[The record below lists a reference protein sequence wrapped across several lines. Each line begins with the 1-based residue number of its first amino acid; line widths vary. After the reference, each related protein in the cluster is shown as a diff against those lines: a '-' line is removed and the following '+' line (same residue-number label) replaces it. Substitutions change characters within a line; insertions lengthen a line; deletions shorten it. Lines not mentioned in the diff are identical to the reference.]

1 MTITNELLEELT
13 NAYGPSGFEGP
24 VRDIMRRELEPLS
37 DHVEVDGIGSL
48 IARKDGTGDSPRIM
62 IAAHMDEVGL
72 MVKRVTDG
80 GYVKFQALGGWLD
93 SALVGQRLDP

>member
-37 DHVEVDGIGSL
+37 DYVEVDGIGSL
-48 IARKDGTGDSPRIM
+48 IATAPSLVRTQPSVLPSGSVCSGGSP
-62 IAAHMDEVGL
+62 
-72 MVKRVTDG
+72 
-80 GYVKFQALGGWLD
+80 
-93 SALVGQRLDP
+93 S